1 MASPSAPLT
10 GSSQFRWYLAGA
22 GAWFGA
28 FGIQMVMMGY
38 LVTTVLHAPP
48 GYIGLAQASPTLV
61 STFLLLV
68 GGAIADQIDTRRLL
82 FLAHLAAIV
91 PALVLSAVVALG
103 LLRYEWLIVY
113 GLSMGLVTAFVIPA
127 REAMMADVI
136 GPDAGP
142 QIQSAVT
149 TTVGV
154 TFLAQIAGMFTTRLA
169 AMAGPAPVILIQAV
183 LQAIGAFTSWRLH
196 PSTRHHVHAETNG
209 GGQLHR
215 IAAGL
220 SEVVNSPAL
229 LPVTIIT
236 AAIGVLFIGAFM
248 VILPVI
254 LRTEYGGDVQQF
266 SSMQVAFWSGS
277 ILASLTISRL
287 GNITN
292 RGRPIIFAVSSGTTI
307 LILMSFKSP
316 LLVFYA
322 LVFLWGI
329 GAGVTISMTRTIVQE
344 YAPPAHR
351 ARVLSIYQLGF
362 TGGMA
367 VGSLLTGLVVS
378 VLGARQAALVPAF
391 VMIVVI
397 LSLLMRTDIWRIKA
411 LDHGR
416 GAPA

>member
-38 LVTTVLHAPP
+38 LVTTVLHAEP
-48 GYIGLAQASPTLV
+48 GWIGLAQASPTLV

-68 GGAIADQIDTRRLL
+68 GGAVADQIDTRRLL
-82 FLAHLAAIV
+82 VLAHMVAIV
-91 PALVLSAVVALG
+91 PAATLSVVVGMG
-103 LLRYEWLIVY
+103 LLRYEYLIAY
-113 GLSMGLVTAFVIPA
+113 GLSMGLITAFIIPA
-127 REAMMADVI
+127 REAMMADVL
-136 GPDAGP
+136 GPTAGP
-142 QIQSAVT
+142 RIQSAVT

-154 TFLAQIAGMFTTRLA
+154 TFLAQILGMLTTRLA
-169 AMAGPAPVILIQAV
+169 ATVGAPPIILAQAV
-183 LQAIGAFTSWRLH
+183 LQAFGAFTSLRLH

-209 GGQLHR
+209 GSPLKR

-220 SEVVNSPAL
+220 REVSGSPAL

-254 LRTEYGGDVQQF
+254 LRSEYGGDVQQF

-277 ILASLTISRL
+277 ILSSMTISRL

-307 LILMSFKSP
+307 LILMSFESP

-322 LVFLWGI
+322 LVFVWGI
-329 GAGVTISMTRTIVQE
+329 GAGVTIAMARTIVQE

-378 VLGARQAALVPAF
+378 VVGPRNAALVPAF
-391 VMIVVI
+391 AMMVVI
-397 LSLLMRTDIWRIKA
+397 LTLLTRTKIWNIKA
-411 LDHGR
+411 LDHNQGVS
-416 GAPA
+416 A